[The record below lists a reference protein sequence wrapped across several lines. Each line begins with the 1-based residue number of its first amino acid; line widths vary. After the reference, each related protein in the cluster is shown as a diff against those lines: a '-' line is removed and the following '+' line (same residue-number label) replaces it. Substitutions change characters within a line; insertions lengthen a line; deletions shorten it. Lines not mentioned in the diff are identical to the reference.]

1 MLNMIVGIKWVPD
14 TADVKFD
21 PVKGTLIREGV
32 ESIIN
37 PPDLNA
43 IELALSIK
51 EKYGG
56 KVYVISMSP
65 PAALKGLKMAIAM
78 GADKA
83 ILLTD
88 RRFAGADTLATSY
101 TLAMAIRKI
110 GSYDIIIFGEETI
123 DSATGHI
130 GPEVGEILGIS
141 HISYIKR
148 ILNIDLTS
156 KIIELEREVEDGVE
170 VYRSKLPIVVS
181 VGVGINSPRYPIPIR
196 RLYTEVET
204 EKYIEIWD
212 LNNIEADPNKIGL
225 QGSPTRVIKI
235 VAAPMVQRRME
246 IFQYSSEVLNLLIK
260 RLKECEIL

>member
-1 MLNMIVGIKWVPD
+1 MLDIVVGIKWVPD

-43 IELALSIK
+43 VELALSLK

-56 KVYVISMSP
+56 RVYVISMAP
-65 PAALKGLKMAIAM
+65 PSALKGLKIAVAM

-88 RRFAGADTLATSY
+88 RMFAGADTLATSY

-110 GSYDIIIFGEETI
+110 GSYDIVIFGEETI

-130 GPEVGEILGIS
+130 GPEVGEVLGIP
-141 HISYIKR
+141 HISYIKG
-148 ILNIDLTS
+148 ILSIDLAG
-156 KIIELEREVEDGVE
+156 KVIEVEREVEDGVE
-170 VYRSKLPIVVS
+170 VYRSKLPIVLS
-181 VGVGINSPRYPIPIR
+181 VGVGINNPRYPIPIR
-196 RLYTEVET
+196 RLHAEIETSNYVEM
-204 EKYIEIWD
+204 WG
-212 LNNIEADPNKIGL
+212 LNDIDVEPTRIGL

-235 VAAPMVQRRME
+235 IAAPMVQRRME
-246 IFQYSSEVLNLLIK
+246 VLQYSSETLNLLVK
-260 RLKECEIL
+260 RLRECEVL

>member
-1 MLNMIVGIKWVPD
+1 MLNIVVGIKWVPD

-43 IELALSIK
+43 VELALSLK
-51 EKYGG
+51 ERYGG

-65 PAALKGLKMAIAM
+65 PAALKGLKMTVAM

-88 RRFAGADTLATSY
+88 RKFAGADTLATSY

-110 GSYDIIIFGEETI
+110 SNYDIVIFGEETI

-130 GPEVGEILGIS
+130 GPEVGEILGIP
-141 HISYIKR
+141 HASYVR
-148 ILNIDLTS
+148 SILNIDLVNR
-156 KIIELEREVEDGVE
+156 IIEFEREVEDGVE
-170 VYRSKLPIVVS
+170 IYRSKLPIVIS
-181 VGVGINSPRYPIPIR
+181 VGVGINNPRYPIPIR
-196 RLYTEVET
+196 RLHTEIEAD
-204 EKYIEIWD
+204 KYIELWSLD
-212 LNNIEADPNKIGL
+212 NMEVDQGRIGL

-235 VAAPMVQRRME
+235 IAAPMVQRRME
-246 IFQYSSEVLNLLIK
+246 ILQYSSEALNLLVK
-260 RLKECEIL
+260 RLRENEIL